1 MSAPRPAP
9 VPAAWAPPV
18 DLARYDRT
26 PVLSAAERAAL
37 AQVTAR
43 GGPASRDAHALRAPY
58 RALARLVGPLRAALA
73 ATGFAPTTP
82 PTAVRAVLREM
93 QRQQCAYWAWG
104 RAEWCA
110 VLAACER
117 DPHSA
122 GARAVALALAYLLGE
137 QAELPLVPLASG
149 HPIRLRHFAARIFG
163 PDALAAASG
172 RVQGQLRAWG
182 YGPDGTTRAVPTALA
197 ALLLV
202 ARHPALEAIGAE
214 TLAIVGAAP
223 ALGQE
228 ARAALPAIAR
238 VLVAL
243 GIVPAP
249 PAAATSGEEGP
260 AEGIPPGWLA
270 WCRRWRD
277 TSTLAARGRRDHYYK
292 LLIAGRWL
300 ARHAPALADP
310 AAWDYAAAA
319 AYVAAVDR
327 AVVGEWAH
335 PTSSAQ
341 RGTRAGQPLAART
354 KESYLKALRTFFQD
368 LHAWGWLARRFDPP
382 RALRTPPAVRAQ
394 IGPAPRVIADDVW
407 GKLLWAGLNLT
418 PDDLAPPPGRP
429 WACVAYPPAMV
440 QALAVTWLF
449 AGLRADELA
458 RLPVGC
464 VRWQHAAPAPPGT
477 TEADPGDAVCW
488 LDVPVNKTGPPF
500 TKPVDRLVG
509 EAIAA
514 WERVRP
520 AQPPCTDRRTGR
532 ATHHL
537 FANRGKR
544 LGATYLNAALIPLL
558 CRKANIPRADARG
571 PITSHR
577 ARSTI
582 ASQLFNAREPLS
594 LLELKQWLGHKSLSS
609 TQHYVAITP
618 LRQAKALR
626 DADYFGRALRMV
638 DVLVD
643 KAAVASGAAADGA
656 PWMYYDLGHGY
667 CTHPYFAQCPHR
679 LVCAKCAFYRPKAEM
694 AALFA
699 RAKDH
704 LVRLRE
710 EIPLT
715 EEERAVVAEDLAG
728 YEDVLA
734 RLVDTPALDGRTPP
748 QIQAQAAGGDGERV
762 VGD

>member
-1 MSAPRPAP
+1 MKAPLPAP
-9 VPAAWAPPV
+9 VPAPWSPPV

-26 PVLSAAERAAL
+26 PTLSAAERVAL
-37 AQVTAR
+37 ARVTAWDAV
-43 GGPASRDAHALRAPY
+43 PPRDAHALRAPY
-58 RALARLVGPLRAALA
+58 RALARLVGPLREALA

-93 QRQQCAYWAWG
+93 QRRQRAYWGWG

-117 DPHSA
+117 DPHGA

-137 QAELPLVPLASG
+137 QVDLPLVPLASG
-149 HPIRLRHFAARIFG
+149 RPIRLRHFAARIFG
-163 PDALAAASG
+163 PDVLAAASG
-172 RVQGQLRAWG
+172 RVGDQLRAWG
-182 YGPDGTTRAVPTALA
+182 YGPEGTTRAVPTALA
-197 ALLLV
+197 ALLLL
-202 ARHPALEAIGAE
+202 ARHP
-214 TLAIVGAAP
+214 
-223 ALGQE
+223 
-228 ARAALPAIAR
+228 ALPAIAR

-243 GIVPAP
+243 GIVPAS

-260 AEGIPPGWLA
+260 AEGVPPGWLA

-277 TSTLAARGRRDHYYK
+277 TSALAARSRRGHYYK

-300 ARHAPALADP
+300 ARHVPALADP
-310 AAWDYAAAA
+310 AAWDYAA

-327 AVVGEWAH
+327 AVVGEWAP
-335 PTSSAQ
+335 PTFSAQ
-341 RGTRAGQPLAART
+341 RGARAGQPLAART
-354 KESYLKALRTFFQD
+354 KESYLKALRIFFQD

-407 GKLLWAGLNLT
+407 GKLLWAGLNLM

-464 VRWQHAAPAPPGT
+464 VRWQHAAPSPPGT
-477 TEADPGDAVCW
+477 TDTGPGEAVCW

-520 AQPPCTDRRTGR
+520 APPPCTDRRTGR

-537 FANRGKR
+537 FTNRGKR
-544 LGATYLNAALIPLL
+544 LGATYLNASLIPLL
-558 CRKANIPRADARG
+558 CRKASIPRADARG

-594 LLELKQWLGHKSLSS
+594 LLELKQWLGHKSLAS

-618 LRQAKALR
+618 LRQDKALQ

-643 KAAVASGAAADGA
+643 KGAVASGAAADGA

-667 CTHPYFAQCPHR
+667 WTHPYFARCPHR
-679 LVCAKCAFYRPKAEM
+679 LVCAQCAFYRPKAEM
-694 AALFA
+694 ATLFA
-699 RAKDH
+699 QAKGH

-710 EIPLT
+710 AIPLT
-715 EEERAVVAEDLAG
+715 DEEQAVVAEDLAG
-728 YEDVLA
+728 YADVLA
-734 RLVDTPALDGRTPP
+734 RLVDTPALDGRTPQ
-748 QIQAQAAGGDGERV
+748 QIQGQAAGGGGRV
-762 VGD
+762 MGD